1 MGLIQT
7 AKPGH
12 TNSDAVW
19 SYAQIVENA
28 DKVKAMLAKR
38 GVNLNPQSALA
49 TIFRKAEVLSIEW
62 TAADQSEGWQD
73 RLHSAAYAIQISEAM
88 LEAESDAA
96 AQECLRRIAKRD
108 MNLGKRVAS
117 QGKDALWELQ
127 LLSYLR
133 RHGILAMM
141 AEPDILAPMSWGDY
155 PIACKKIN
163 SENGVEGQIR
173 KARGQLAK
181 FDGNGIIALNIDE
194 LTPEN
199 KLFSWASTEMAGAE
213 LSKFLQAFVDRHR
226 DAMQNAVM
234 KQQCDGFVLS
244 VSVLADLESSRPRFN
259 YQTEMMMWN
268 LSDGPAA
275 SRVRFRDV
283 AATVFGS
290 VGLKV

>member
-19 SYAQIVENA
+19 SYAQIVESA

-38 GVNLNPQSALA
+38 RVNLNPQSVLA
-49 TIFRKAEVLSIEW
+49 TIFRKATVLSKEW

-108 MNLGKRVAS
+108 MDLGRRVAS

-133 RHGILAMM
+133 RHGIAAKM
-141 AEPDILAPMSWGDY
+141 AEPDIIAPMSWGDY

-163 SENGVEGQIR
+163 SENGVEGQIK

-181 FDGNGIIALNIDE
+181 FGGQGIIALNIDE

-199 KLFSWASTEMAGAE
+199 KLFPWPNTEVAGDK
-213 LSKFLQAFVDRHR
+213 LSSLLQAFVDRHR

-244 VSVLADLESSRPRFN
+244 VSVLVDLENSKPRFN
-259 YQTEMMMWN
+259 YQTQIRMWN

-275 SRVRFRDV
+275 SRIRFRDV